1 MKCQF
6 AKNAAAFRVDT
17 QFIFFPSESLWK
29 PAATTRLLGK
39 PEPEQ
44 KKKKKSVP
52 KVILNQLSEFS
63 AVLISIVGEDW
74 VVLRK
79 EQVIPRDG
87 FSPIAL
93 FTLLSVD
100 LALLLILSLENL

>member
-1 MKCQF
+1 M
-6 AKNAAAFRVDT
+6 
-17 QFIFFPSESLWK
+17 WK
-29 PAATTRLLGK
+29 PAATSRLLGK

-44 KKKKKSVP
+44 KKPVL

-63 AVLISIVGEDW
+63 AVLIFIVGEDW
-74 VVLRK
+74 AVLSK

-93 FTLLSVD
+93 FTLLSID

>member
-1 MKCQF
+1 MSICKEQ
-6 AKNAAAFRVDT
+6 AFRVDT

-29 PAATTRLLGK
+29 PAATSRLLGK

-44 KKKKKSVP
+44 KKPVL

-74 VVLRK
+74 AVLRK

-87 FSPIAL
+87 FSPIVL

-100 LALLLILSLENL
+100 LALLLILPLENLE